1 MIEEIFADL
10 GKCFQADKVTQRQV
24 YYFSVDDVKKTVTL
38 SPDVIDVQDG
48 KTVVDADCVCKT
60 SAEFFLKI
68 WQEGYRP
75 GMQDFMTG
83 RIKSNNPMALKTFL
97 AAFGK
102 GN

>member
-1 MIEEIFADL
+1 MVEEIFAGL

-38 SPDVIDVQDG
+38 SPDHVDVQDG

-60 SAEFFLKI
+60 STEVFLKI

-83 RIKSNNPMALKTFL
+83 TIKSNNPLALKAFL

-102 GN
+102 GE

>member
-1 MIEEIFADL
+1 MIGEIFASL
-10 GKCFQADKVTQRQV
+10 ESSFQADKITQQQV
-24 YYFSVDDVKKTVTL
+24 FYFSIDDVKRTVTL
-38 SPDVIDVQDG
+38 SPGQIEVQNG
-48 KTVVDADCVCKT
+48 KTVEEADCVCKT
-60 SAEFFLKI
+60 GTEFFLKI

-102 GN
+102 GD